1 MAVYKVTVHSAP
13 EPNQFVVSA
22 NNRKQAENTVKNHLC
37 GFIESETLKAE
48 DVFNLSSDMV
58 RLDANFKEK
67 KQENCDCP
75 LSVCENKENV
85 ICAKKEIDMVMHD
98 VHE

>member
-22 NNRKQAENTVKNHLC
+22 GNRKQAENAVKNHLC

-48 DVFNLSSDMV
+48 DVFNLPPDTV
-58 RLDANFKEK
+58 RLDANFK
-67 KQENCDCP
+67 QENEPCGGSISEAMRDDREMP
-75 LSVCENKENV
+75 GE
-85 ICAKKEIDMVMHD
+85 
-98 VHE
+98 